1 MPRKMSPRR
10 STRGPARAP
19 ARARKMRP
27 AQVRSTS
34 GVTIADRMAIQD
46 LLAKYAWALDTG
58 DVDGFIACF
67 TPDAVVIE
75 EVFEEP
81 DRWEGHANLRR
92 LAEHYKSVPD
102 FPGRQH
108 HVSQVLVEGTARR
121 CGVRS
126 FAFVTECRGEPPY
139 ILRFAG
145 YYEDRV
151 VKVRGEW
158 LFEQRIIRLWDGPVL
173 ARFPGR
179 DGRRV
184 PRKRP
189 AQLVIAKP

>member
-1 MPRKMSPRR
+1 MPRKTSSRR
-10 STRGPARAP
+10 KRPTRGGL
-19 ARARKMRP
+19 
-27 AQVRSTS
+27 S
-34 GVTIADRMAIQD
+34 IADRIAIQD
-46 LLAKYAWALDTG
+46 LLARYAWALDTG

-81 DRWEGHANLRR
+81 DRWAGHANLRR

-108 HVSQVLVEGTARR
+108 HVSQVLAEGDARR
-121 CGVRS
+121 CAVRS
-126 FAFVTECRGEPPY
+126 FTFVTECRGEPPY
-139 ILRFAG
+139 VLRFAG
-145 YYEDRV
+145 YYEDQA
-151 VKVRGEW
+151 VKVRGDW
-158 LFEQRIIRLWDGPVL
+158 LFKQRIIRLWDGPVL

-179 DGRRV
+179 DGTRV

-189 AQLVIAKP
+189 PQLIVARR